1 MFSECGSWEENSVF
15 NIIEEGKRVDGLVT
29 ACVKVIKFSMN
40 RNREIIH
47 GKNEISKPFGLE
59 DA

>member
-1 MFSECGSWEENSVF
+1 MF